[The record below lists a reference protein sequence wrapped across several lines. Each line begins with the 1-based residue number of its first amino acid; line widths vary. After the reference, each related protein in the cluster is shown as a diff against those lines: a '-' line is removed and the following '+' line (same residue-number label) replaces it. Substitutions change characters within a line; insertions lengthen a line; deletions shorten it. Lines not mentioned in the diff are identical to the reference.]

1 MAELQ
6 KFVKVTQAQYNTL
19 KNGGTVGSYT
29 GIDPNYIYLVENED
43 WIIVDDN
50 DTGVVHLPQG
60 ILYIQTSDGLYGGIV
75 STTETGTHNV
85 YNRTLASTTRI
96 TVDDY
101 QLVIDAFNTSNNTA
115 RCRFQRKRTFSD
127 GTNSSTAHENFRYKQ
142 LM

>member
-6 KFVKVTQAQYNTL
+6 KFVKVTQPQYNTL

-29 GIDPNYIYLVENED
+29 GIDPNYIYLVENEG

-50 DTGVVHLPQG
+50 DTSVVDLPQG

-85 YNRTLASTTRI
+85 YSRTLASSTRI

-101 QLVIDAFNTSNNTA
+101 QLVVNSLSPSKNTA
-115 RCRFQRKRTFSD
+115 ACRFKRERTFSD
-127 GTNSSTAHENFRYKQ
+127 GTNSATGYVNFRYKQ